1 MAVDVVQGDFTFDL
15 RSGAVTGVQP
25 GRRQY
30 LDPEISGEGT
40 KVIHSDGSVV
50 HFNPPPVKA
59 AIFDYSQVKILQK
72 YFNRTDFHFFPT
84 WVYHPDGREE
94 TAKDAQ
100 ECGDKYG
107 IFLVK
112 RSAEEKAKFGGGDYR
127 WEFSD
132 TTEWRPVRVVPK
144 KFDPENPDTGKIY
157 VPRAPDPK
165 IANHELIERVVAAMQ
180 GGQNDFLLKLLS
192 AMQNTTSNAA
202 VPAPEEAKEP
212 EASAVELGSQK
223 SAKEHWQ
230 AVAEE
235 AGVEIDK
242 RWGIDRIKTEIAE
255 KTRNVAL
262 MPEET
267 TEDVE

>member
-1 MAVDVVQGDFTFDL
+1 MEEHISQGNFGYDIAT
-15 RSGAVTGVQP
+15 GQATGVAQ

-30 LDPEISGEGT
+30 LDPEIANEGT
-40 KVIHSDGSVV
+40 KVIMSDGSTITY
-50 HFNPPPVKA
+50 NTPPPQA
-59 AIFDYSQVKILQK
+59 AIFDYSKVKGLAK

-84 WVYHPDGREE
+84 WVYHPDGREAI
-94 TAKDAQ
+94 AKDAQ

-132 TTEWRPVRVVPK
+132 TTEWRPARFGPK

-192 AMQNTTSNAA
+192 AMQNTASNAA
-202 VPAPEEAKEP
+202 PVPEEVKEP

-235 AGVEIDK
+235 AGIEIDK
-242 RWGIDRIKTEIAE
+242 RWGIDRIKTEIAAQ
-255 KTRNVAL
+255 TRNAAL
-262 MPEET
+262 MPEEPT
-267 TEDVE
+267 GEAE